1 MPFVKG
7 QKKTGGRP
15 KGQPNK
21 KTDHFFE
28 LCQKHGHDPV
38 EFNIMLAKNDWQAL
52 GYPSR
57 TYSIFTKSGDSY
69 EQDYIG
75 ISDRIT
81 ANNKL
86 LDFMYPKRKAIE
98 ITNPEGEQNNAILVA
113 YNPAMLK
120 EVKE

>member
-15 KGQPNK
+15 KGTPNK
-21 KTDHFFE
+21 KTEHFFD
-28 LCQKHGHDPV
+28 LCKKHKHDPV
-38 EFNIMLAKNDWQAL
+38 EFNIMLAKNDWKAL

-75 ISDRIT
+75 IGDRIT

-98 ITNPEGEQNNAILVA
+98 ISNPEGEQNNAIVLA
-113 YNPAMLK
+113 YNPNLLK
-120 EVKE
+120 DKE